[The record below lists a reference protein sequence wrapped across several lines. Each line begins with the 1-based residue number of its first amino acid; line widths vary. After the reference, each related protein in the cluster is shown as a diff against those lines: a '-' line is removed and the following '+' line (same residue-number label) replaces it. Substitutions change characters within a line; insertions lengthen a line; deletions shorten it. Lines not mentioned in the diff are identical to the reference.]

1 MRIVDSMPFAP
12 MLIGPHH
19 QESYRRS
26 YASAAEG
33 EVTVDESWCLIRESD
48 HEIVVTAYDHL
59 AGFLKS
65 SLNVDLSADR
75 TDRAIRLVLDDT
87 LDGDTETHRLRV
99 GETGIEIAGVD
110 VFGVLQGVFRLEAL
124 MKERGGPFV
133 PSGEQIR
140 KPLFRNR
147 VHRSALS
154 PFYLEELTGLDGPPF
169 DVRSWRAMQ
178 YPAYIEEDAG
188 PDVFYHDNHL
198 LRFAEHGFNGI
209 WVRACL
215 RHFAK
220 QSAFPEFG
228 EHSDAILGKLRALCR
243 RANRQGMRVFLYMQE
258 PLGFHESDPFWEKY
272 PHIKGIVTPHAP
284 IYTMCTANQEVLAY
298 MREGSQY
305 MFEHCPEL
313 AGILLISASE
323 FPSHCYCHA
332 RRSDDPQERQKA
344 IAEGKLCPRCE
355 PRTPQEVIAEVIT
368 SIRDGVKA
376 ANPSAE
382 VIAWNWS
389 WSFFEEDPQIGV
401 LERLPED
408 VIVMGDYERGTQTKA
423 LDFDYLND
431 EYSIKV
437 IGPSPRFQG
446 VADFQASRNM
456 PVYAKLQIG
465 TTHEIPNV
473 PYLPTLQ
480 KIAKKYIGLP
490 AAGVSGMMTCWN
502 FGNMLSLGTETA
514 NEFSWDPQE
523 QDPDKGVWRVAARNF
538 GSRAADL
545 VTQGWARISEAQ
557 DDFPGSI
564 PVMYY
569 GPISRAPAF
578 HFEFDTIDQDFP
590 RSWLLDDQTR
600 GDRLERWSS
609 PFGPAKVAEC
619 FRAVVAKWGEGVA
632 LMRQAI
638 SLTEGDDRV
647 RLERETGPAE
657 MCRLQLLCSANLI
670 EFLLARNALLD
681 ATDAQEKSAQLDTME
696 RLCRAELEDAAAA
709 IPLCEADSRLGW
721 HGEAY
726 GYMITPE
733 LIEEKLA
740 GLRQILEARIP
751 AERAKLGG

>member
-1 MRIVDSMPFAP
+1 M
-12 MLIGPHH
+12 
-19 QESYRRS
+19 
-26 YASAAEG
+26 
-33 EVTVDESWCLIRESD
+33 
-48 HEIVVTAYDHL
+48 
-59 AGFLKS
+59 
-65 SLNVDLSADR
+65 
-75 TDRAIRLVLDDT
+75 
-87 LDGDTETHRLRV
+87 
-99 GETGIEIAGVD
+99 
-110 VFGVLQGVFRLEAL
+110 
-124 MKERGGPFV
+124 
-133 PSGEQIR
+133 
-140 KPLFRNR
+140 
-147 VHRSALS
+147 
-154 PFYLEELTGLDGPPF
+154 
-169 DVRSWRAMQ
+169 
-178 YPAYIEEDAG
+178 
-188 PDVFYHDNHL
+188 
-198 LRFAEHGFNGI
+198 
-209 WVRACL
+209 
-215 RHFAK
+215 
-220 QSAFPEFG
+220 
-228 EHSDAILGKLRALCR
+228 
-243 RANRQGMRVFLYMQE
+243 
-258 PLGFHESDPFWEKY
+258 
-272 PHIKGIVTPHAP
+272 
-284 IYTMCTANQEVLAY
+284 
-298 MREGSQY
+298 
-305 MFEHCPEL
+305 
-313 AGILLISASE
+313 
-323 FPSHCYCHA
+323 
-332 RRSDDPQERQKA
+332 
-344 IAEGKLCPRCE
+344 CPRCAR
-355 PRTPQEVIAEVIT
+355 RTPQEVVAEVIT

-401 LERLPED
+401 LERLPKD

-523 QDPDKGVWRVAARNF
+523 QDPDKGVRRVAARNF

-578 HFEFDTIDQDFP
+578 HFEFDVIDQDFP
-590 RSWLLDDQTR
+590 RSWLLNDQIR

-638 SLTEGDDRV
+638 PNFAHEKADR
-647 RLERETGPAE
+647 
-657 MCRLQLLCSANLI
+657 S
-670 EFLLARNALLD
+670 
-681 ATDAQEKSAQLDTME
+681 
-696 RLCRAELEDAAAA
+696 
-709 IPLCEADSRLGW
+709 
-721 HGEAY
+721 
-726 GYMITPE
+726 
-733 LIEEKLA
+733 
-740 GLRQILEARIP
+740 
-751 AERAKLGG
+751 